1 MKKTKRLFLL
11 GAIMA
16 VMSSSAFAD
25 TTGTQTFKANIVTN
39 TCTIANLNQTQD
51 LGNLLKSQFA
61 TAWAA
66 SSEYK
71 NNFNVTNCPTTFTKV
86 KVTPTY
92 KASSQYV
99 WVVEN
104 AGTAKG
110 VHLNTQLVSSDTA
123 NRWENG
129 KAREFTLNKGD
140 AVVPVN
146 FKIERNNNDAVSGGT
161 LDFRMAFTFD
171 FS

>member
-1 MKKTKRLFLL
+1 
-11 GAIMA
+11 MA

-25 TTGTQTFKANIVTN
+25 STGTQTFKANIVTN

-61 TAWAA
+61 TPWAA
-66 SSEYK
+66 SSGYK

-86 KVTPTY
+86 KVTPTF
-92 KASSQYV
+92 KASSQYD

-110 VHLNTQLVSSDTA
+110 VHLNTQFVASDTV

-146 FKIERNNNDAVSGGT
+146 FKIERNNSDTVTDGT
-161 LDFRMAFTFD
+161 LDYRMAFTFD
-171 FS
+171 FA